1 MVTASQR
8 MRVRDLLARKSVD
21 VKWLALETGLEER
34 IVDSIVRQQYT
45 PSPEQRRYVAQ
56 ALQADPDDILWG
68 HAIEVEYLKDP
79 V

>member
-1 MVTASQR
+1 MAENQR
-8 MRVRDLLARKSVD
+8 MRVSDLMQEKGVD

-34 IVDSIVRQQYT
+34 IVESIVRQQYT
-45 PSPEQRRYVAQ
+45 PSPEQRHYVAQ
-56 ALQADPDDILWG
+56 ALRTDPDQILWG

>member
-8 MRVRDLLARKSVD
+8 MRVSELLTQRRSD
-21 VKWLALETGLEER
+21 VKWLALETGLDER